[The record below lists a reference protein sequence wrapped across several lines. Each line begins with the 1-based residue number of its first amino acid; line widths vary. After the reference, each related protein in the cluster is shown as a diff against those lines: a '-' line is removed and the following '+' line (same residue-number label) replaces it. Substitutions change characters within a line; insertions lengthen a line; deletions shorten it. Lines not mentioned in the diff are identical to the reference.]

1 MWPCIST
8 SCVLCTKLRHIN
20 LQCILHLHH
29 QMDHALQITYAGN
42 YRLLGRTVCFF
53 SSSNLR
59 ALVYQFTILL
69 WISPPTVEQ
78 RRSAGRRLN
87 IVNAKA
93 RRCSIHQDPISSPTG
108 NKRRNS
114 HLLHLFGPHVSP
126 DCWSGCHIYQHL
138 AQSPAAASGGSGL
151 LRGTAKSL
159 GEGRRNEARRRK
171 RRRGGGKRRKKQH
184 PSPGKIARMFYYI

>member
-1 MWPCIST
+1 MHYRGLIMCI
-8 SCVLCTKLRHIN
+8 CRQL
-20 LQCILHLHH
+20 
-29 QMDHALQITYAGN
+29 YAF
-42 YRLLGRTVCFF
+42 RKDSMFFF

-69 WISPPTVEQ
+69 WISPPTAEQ
-78 RRSAGRRLN
+78 SRSAGRRLN
-87 IVNAKA
+87 ILNAKA
-93 RRCSIHQDPISSPTG
+93 RRCSLHQDPISSPTG

-171 RRRGGGKRRKKQH
+171 RGGEEGKSSTRRR
-184 PSPGKIARMFYYI
+184 AR